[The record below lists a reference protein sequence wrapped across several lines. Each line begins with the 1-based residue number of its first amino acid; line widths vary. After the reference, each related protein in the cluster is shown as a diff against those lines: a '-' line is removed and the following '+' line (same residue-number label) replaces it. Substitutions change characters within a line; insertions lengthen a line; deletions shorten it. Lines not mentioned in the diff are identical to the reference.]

1 MKIFLMLVAVAFA
14 ADLPSLSG
22 ADDQVRDTSPDGQFA
37 MLLTR
42 DPNEEGHVKIQL
54 IEVTSRKVVLDLA
67 LSGHPH
73 DEDCKIL
80 WAPDSQRFAF
90 YEANQRGGDTTAYF
104 RNGSGFTESWLPE
117 LPGCATATERKELQK
132 YGVNKFIEAD
142 TTPKQWLKS
151 GALVVMNAQGWET
164 NNGHLRGC
172 TQTVTIVFDP
182 KHKASVQH
190 VTGKKAKDY

>member
-14 ADLPSLSG
+14 AVRLSLSG
-22 ADDQVRDTSPDGQFA
+22 ADEQVRDTSPDGKFA
-37 MLLTR
+37 MLLAP
-42 DPNEEGHVKIQL
+42 DPNEEGRVKIEL
-54 IEVTSRKVVLDLA
+54 IEVSSRKVVLDLA

-90 YEANQRGGDTTAYF
+90 YEAHRRGGNTTAYF
-104 RNGSGFTESWLPE
+104 RNDSGFTESWLPE
-117 LPGCATATERKELQK
+117 LPGCATTTERKELQK

-142 TTPKQWLKS
+142 TAPKQWLKS
-151 GALVVMNAQGWET
+151 GALVVEDVQGWET

-172 TQTVTIVFDP
+172 TQTVAIVFDA

-190 VTGKKAKDY
+190 VTGKKVKDY